1 MCTHL
6 AHFSTAE
13 ILFQIKETHILAIF
27 FFFYNFLGKIFYGL
41 YGRVNH
47 EDMCECFVQ
56 CCQSVFMA
64 QRWWTFQISLW
75 CWLDFMVRC
84 SLSFEKWWAAKFGLA
99 FVIFSVSFMLQRTH
113 KPANHTDKWSANYL
127 NMSHNDVIKLL
138 SYILRPKFIVL
149 YANLATMFGSVPTL
163 VV

>member
-1 MCTHL
+1 MQRLPEHVSERVCQCYL
-6 AHFSTAE
+6 
-13 ILFQIKETHILAIF
+13 ILDCHGLYWDHI
-27 FFFYNFLGKIFYGL
+27 GL

-64 QRWWTFQISLW
+64 QRGWTFQISLW

-127 NMSHNDVIKLL
+127 NMSHNDVVNAIC
-138 SYILRPKFIVL
+138 Y
-149 YANLATMFGSVPTL
+149 
-163 VV
+163 

>member
-1 MCTHL
+1 M
-6 AHFSTAE
+6 FSSCPCQRPRSQSKT
-13 ILFQIKETHILAIF
+13 LCPTLGQYCLMWYIKLWDHI
-27 FFFYNFLGKIFYGL
+27 GL
-41 YGRVNH
+41 YGRVKH

-127 NMSHNDVIKLL
+127 NMSHNDVVNAIC
-138 SYILRPKFIVL
+138 Y
-149 YANLATMFGSVPTL
+149 
-163 VV
+163 